1 MDFKDT
7 HDPDFDFEKEY
18 GFDPSLMDSNYDDDM
33 DLDAAL
39 AGLGLNFDEEPAPV
53 EEAPAEIPVEMPAEA
68 PVEEPVAEA
77 PVYHESFKMPEPF
90 EMPDY
95 DETEEISS
103 IFAEEEPPVP
113 AYPVDDAAL
122 NEYPQE
128 AEEPAPAPAK
138 PKRRKGLSFGK
149 KKTRRPNPLRAQ
161 EAPAPAPEQEVF
173 FDEAP
178 AQQPAPEAAEMPAVE
193 TAAMD
198 APVQEAPAQ
207 ETPAQRPQRQ
217 RRKKTKEQIFKEVY
231 LPPIIAGV
239 AAVLILF
246 MVIGSIVRAVNNG
259 RTMSD
264 LEKEQAA
271 AQAQL
276 DAEAETLMAQAAD
289 LAAGY
294 DYAGAIALLDTF
306 SGEMSAYPEMLS
318 ARSEYVQTQSQ
329 LIEWKDPSNIPNL
342 SFHVLIAD
350 PARAFTDE
358 TYGKNY
364 NRNFVT
370 VEEFKQILQQLYDNG
385 YVLVDLDDVVYATT
399 ADGKTTYTA
408 NTIYLPDGKKPIMIT
423 ETMVNYFA
431 YMIDSDGDGAADAG
445 GDGFASRLVLDDNG
459 EIKAEMVTSSGETV
473 VGNYD
478 LVPILNDFI
487 AEHPDFSYRGARA
500 ILAVTGHEGLFG
512 YRTNTGNADEIAGAT
527 AIVEALRA
535 DGYTIACYTYNN
547 ENYQNFSATQIQ
559 ADLQKWT
566 AQVTPILGEV
576 DVLVFARGVDIN
588 DYTGNQYNVL
598 YNAGFRYF
606 IGASTTPYGQVTG
619 NYFHQKRIMV
629 TGTQMAYGS
638 NVFSSYFNSLGVLDA
653 TRGNVPN

>member
-1 MDFKDT
+1 MDKRDAR
-7 HDPDFDFEKEY
+7 DLDFDFEKEY
-18 GFDPSLMDSNYDDDM
+18 GFDPSLMDSNYDNDM

-39 AGLGLNFDEEPAPV
+39 ADLGLNFDEPAQ
-53 EEAPAEIPVEMPAEA
+53 APAEPTTNADPEEQA
-68 PVEEPVAEA
+68 PVFAEEPAF
-77 PVYHESFKMPEPF
+77 PDTF

-95 DETEEISS
+95 GVSEEISS
-103 IFAEEEPPVP
+103 IFAEEEPVSPEYP
-113 AYPVDDAAL
+113 AEEIAV
-122 NEYPQE
+122 NEYPEESDIPAE
-128 AEEPAPAPAK
+128 APPAK
-138 PKRRKGLSFGK
+138 PKRRKGLNLGK
-149 KKTRRPNPLRAQ
+149 KRTRRPNPLRAQ
-161 EAPAPAPEQEVF
+161 EAPAPAAPTDEVF

-178 AQQPAPEAAEMPAVE
+178 NLEPTPNEE
-193 TAAMD
+193 T
-198 APVQEAPAQ
+198 APVQEAPV
-207 ETPAQRPQRQ
+207 PPSQRP

-239 AAVLILF
+239 ALLIILV

-259 RTMSD
+259 KTMSD
-264 LEKEQAA
+264 LEKEQQA

-276 DAEAETLMAQAAD
+276 DAEADSLMAQAAV

-294 DYAGAIALLDTF
+294 DYNGAIALLDTF

-318 ARSEYVQTQSQ
+318 ARSEYVQIQSQ

-399 ADGKTTYTA
+399 TDGKTTYSA

-445 GDGFASRLVLDDNG
+445 GGGFASRLVLDDNG

-478 LVPILNDFI
+478 LVPILNEFI
-487 AEHPDFSYRGARA
+487 EAHPDFSYRGARA

-527 AIVEALRA
+527 AIVEALRS

-547 ENYQNFSATQIQ
+547 ENYSTFSATQIQ

-576 DVLVFARGVDIN
+576 DILVFARGVDIT

-606 IGASTTPYGQVTG
+606 IGASTTPYGQVTS

-638 NVFSSYFNSLGVLDA
+638 NVFSSYFNSLAVLDA